1 MTNPTGVKPE
11 VIRSIERM
19 HFSRDELTIVLA
31 SILSLESFIPQDEL
45 DDYLK
50 LVKSTTSEFKRWM
63 KKIDTSNKSKI
74 H

>member
-1 MTNPTGVKPE
+1 MTNPTGIKPD
-11 VIRSIERM
+11 VIRSIEHM